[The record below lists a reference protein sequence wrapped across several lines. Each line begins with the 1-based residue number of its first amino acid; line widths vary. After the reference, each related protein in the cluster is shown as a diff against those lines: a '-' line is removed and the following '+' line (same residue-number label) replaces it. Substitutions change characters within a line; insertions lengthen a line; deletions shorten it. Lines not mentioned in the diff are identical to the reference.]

1 MDRFLILISLMKMSI
16 DDIRNQSVYTLDVL
30 ALFLIIAYFSSTIY
44 LSLLKSIVVLILYYY
59 VKIEMMG
66 EADWYIFV
74 LLSFHF
80 QTRDFIL
87 LLFYSSLSCLCFQ
100 YLIIQKKTKTIP
112 FVPFILIGY
121 LLIP

>member
-1 MDRFLILISLMKMSI
+1 MDRFLILISLLKMSI
-16 DDIRNQSVYTLDVL
+16 DDIRDQSVYTLDVL
-30 ALFLIIAYFSSTIY
+30 ALFLTIAYFSSIIY

-66 EADWYIFV
+66 EADWYVFV
-74 LLSFHF
+74 LLSFYF
-80 QTRDFIL
+80 QTLDFIL

-100 YLIIQKKTKTIP
+100 DLIIQKKTKTIP